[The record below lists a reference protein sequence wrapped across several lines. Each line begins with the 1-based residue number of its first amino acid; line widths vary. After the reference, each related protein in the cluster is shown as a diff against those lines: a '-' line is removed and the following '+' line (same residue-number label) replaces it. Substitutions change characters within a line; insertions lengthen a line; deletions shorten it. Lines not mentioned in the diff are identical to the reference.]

1 MCFAKKDEER
11 EMTLV
16 VIAQDEARIW
26 IDGIAPNSALLMVH
40 PKVVSGKRNPHHVR
54 EGETQ
59 RGHDEDKFGKE
70 YLESISL
77 VLVGAKEILLVTHGT
92 GKSNGFGAFKRH
104 LDSHH
109 TDLAKEVVGHIE
121 ADISNM
127 TDPELLELARDWFD
141 AHSSQFR

>member
-1 MCFAKKDEER
+1 M
-11 EMTLV
+11 
-16 VIAQDEARIW
+16 
-26 IDGIAPNSALLMVH
+26 
-40 PKVVSGKRNPHHVR
+40 
-54 EGETQ
+54 
-59 RGHDEDKFGKE
+59 
-70 YLESISL
+70 

-109 TDLAKEVVGHIE
+109 ADLTKEVVGHIE

-141 AHSSQFR
+141 AHSSQFC